1 MELQAQPLTAT
12 AFAAYGD
19 VIGIPAAAAHATVD
33 AAHAGG
39 PGVRAINGGT
49 SLRFDMP
56 GGLDLHAQGG
66 KPCVAVFRAQAQAL
80 AGPWRLLERHRL
92 GSQTFIPLAGAR
104 CVVLVAR
111 GDPAPDPETLAAFS
125 VDGAQG
131 FTLHADTWHHGLIA
145 LDEGDFVVIE
155 RRAAAVDCEF
165 AELAQP
171 VTLRA

>member
-1 MELQAQPLTAT
+1 MELQVQPLTAT
-12 AFAAYGD
+12 AFAAYGEA
-19 VIGIPAAAAHATVD
+19 IGIPVPGAAATAD
-33 AAHAGG
+33 AAHARG

-56 GGLDLHAQGG
+56 GSLDLQAQGG
-66 KPCVAVFRAQAQAL
+66 QPCVALFRAQAQAL
-80 AGPWRLLERHRL
+80 NGPWRLMERHRL

-111 GDPAPDPETLAAFS
+111 GEAAPDPATLAAFA

-171 VTLRA
+171 VTLQA

>member
-1 MELQAQPLTAT
+1 VELELQPLSVA
-12 AFAAYGD
+12 AFAPYGE
-19 VIGIPAAAAHATVD
+19 VIGIPVPGAAATAD
-33 AAHAGG
+33 AAYPRGL
-39 PGVRAINGGT
+39 PVRAINGGT
-49 SLRFDMP
+49 SQRFDMP
-56 GGLDLHAQGG
+56 GGLNLHAQGG
-66 KPCVAVFRAQAQAL
+66 QPCVAMFRARAQAL
-80 AGPWRLLERHRL
+80 NGPWRLMERHRL

-111 GDPAPDPETLAAFS
+111 GDAAPDPATLAAFT

-155 RRAAAVDCEF
+155 RRGATVDCEF
-165 AELAQP
+165 AELALP

>member
-1 MELQAQPLTAT
+1 MELQVQPLTAA
-12 AFAAYGD
+12 AFAPYGE
-19 VIGIPAAAAHATVD
+19 VIGVPAADVGD
-33 AAHAGG
+33 ASA
-39 PGVRAINGGT
+39 VRAINGGT
-49 SLRFDMP
+49 SLRFDMA
-56 GGLDLHAQGG
+56 GGLDVQAQGG
-66 KPCVAVFRAQAQAL
+66 RPCVAVFRARAQAL
-80 AGPWRLLERHRL
+80 AGPWRLMERHRL

-111 GDPAPDPETLAAFS
+111 GPAAPDPATLAAFA
-125 VDGAQG
+125 VDGSQG

-155 RRAAAVDCEF
+155 RRATEVDCEF

>member
-1 MELQAQPLTAT
+1 MELQVQPLSAT
-12 AFAAYGD
+12 AFSPYGE
-19 VIGIPAAAAHATVD
+19 VIGIPTTGEPGVGR
-33 AAHAGG
+33 AGG
-39 PGVRAINGGT
+39 LPVRAINGGT

-66 KPCVAVFRAQAQAL
+66 QPCVAVFRARAQAL

-111 GDPAPDPETLAAFS
+111 GHPAPDPATLAAFA

-131 FTLHADTWHHGLIA
+131 FTLHPDTWHHGLIA

-165 AELAQP
+165 AELAPP
-171 VTLRA
+171 VTLQA